1 MEHLFHKKLKYFYK
15 PLFLYKSKMMLLKLE
30 LVEGYVVKRPS
41 RHVKTPYVADV
52 LVGDQKVG
60 DQQKEILAHS
70 PSLGCCGLADASA
83 VVLMEA
89 HHKAGNKCSHTIS
102 LSIRDTQIIGINPK
116 LAEQLVESALTKNCL
131 SSLRNVKAYAR
142 ETTIHIED
150 HVDSRFDFTGIDE
163 EGRTFIMEVKVVPLA
178 EYEDMP
184 PKERAKMDFSG
195 RSSSTKVAYFPEGY
209 RKKAGDTVS
218 PRALH
223 LCTIKTPTLSA
234 VMNEQGVADCA
245 PFGEMRNC
253 VKHIRELT
261 WIRQETTVRTIMCY
275 VIQRTDVDRFQPSVN
290 DPEYRTAFY
299 EAREA
304 GVEMITLVVQWTR
317 DGAAYFVRDD
327 LPIVESL

>member
-15 PLFLYKSKMMLLKLE
+15 PLFLHKNKMMLLKLD
-30 LVEGYVVKRPS
+30 LIEGYVVKRPS

-52 LVGDQKVG
+52 LVGDQ
-60 DQQKEILAHS
+60 QKEILAHA

-89 HHKAGNKCSHTIS
+89 NNKAGNKCSHTIC

-131 SSLRNVKAYAR
+131 SSLRNVCKYAR
-142 ETTIHIED
+142 ETVIRVEG

-163 EGRTFIMEVKVVPLA
+163 QGRTFIMEVKVVPLA

-184 PKERAKMDFSG
+184 AKERAKMDFSG
-195 RSSSTKVAYFPEGY
+195 RDPSTKVAYFPEGY

-218 PRALH
+218 PRAL
-223 LCTIKTPTLSA
+223 
-234 VMNEQGVADCA
+234 
-245 PFGEMRNC
+245 
-253 VKHIRELT
+253 KHIRELT
-261 WIRQETTVRTIMCY
+261 WIKRETTVRTIMCY
-275 VIQRTDVDRFQPSVN
+275 VIQRTDVNRFQPSVN
-290 DPEYRTAFY
+290 DPEYRAAFY

-304 GVEMITLVVQWTR
+304 GVEVITLVVQWTR

-327 LPIVESL
+327 LPIVGDL